1 MKKKG
6 KVFLISI
13 MGLLLFG
20 CAKKD
25 SYSMN
30 NVEEIPETEKVTP
43 IKTPERSTI
52 NQEDTLNGVPLDLVQ
67 YYISDDHFYDQ
78 EELDF
83 MCEEDS
89 YHIRI
94 ANAAVS
100 DDLTAFGESFSNEQ
114 ARVSELNG
122 WMEEL
127 QLQEKDDF
135 TYLSLPVEITNIGN
149 KEQRFCLE
157 MLLFTRIADERLVEY
172 GLSDKY
178 ITTAGPISATVNN
191 CQSRVDNLKSYYMVD
206 IQPGETISCDILYWI
221 SKENLDKDI
230 YMCLYM
236 INNGKKDKK
245 LNCEMP
251 PTDEKIKFIKIEI
264 GRRTE

>member
-30 NVEEIPETEKVTP
+30 NVEEIPETTKAAA
-43 IKTPERSTI
+43 IKTPETSI
-52 NQEDTLNGVPLDLVQ
+52 NQGGTLNGVPLDLVQ

-122 WMEEL
+122 WIEEL

-135 TYLSLPVEITNIGN
+135 TYLSFPVKITNTGD
-149 KEQRFCLE
+149 KEQRFCLY
-157 MLLFTRIADERLVEY
+157 MTLYTRIADERLVEY

-191 CQSRVDNLKSYYMVD
+191 CQSRVDNVKSYYMVD
-206 IQPGETISCDILYWI
+206 IQPGETISSDILYWV

-264 GRRTE
+264 GRGTE

>member
-6 KVFLISI
+6 KIFLISI
-13 MGLLLFG
+13 IGLFLFG

-30 NVEEIPETEKVTP
+30 NVEEIPETTKAAA
-43 IKTPERSTI
+43 IKTPETSI
-52 NQEDTLNGVPLDLVQ
+52 NQGGTLNGVPLDLVQ

-122 WMEEL
+122 WIEEL

-135 TYLSLPVEITNIGN
+135 TYLSLPVKITNTGD
-149 KEQRFCLE
+149 KEQRFCLY
-157 MLLFTRIADERLVEY
+157 MPLYTRIADERLVEY

-191 CQSRVDNLKSYYMVD
+191 CQSRVDNVKSYYMVD
-206 IQPGETISCDILYWI
+206 IQPGETISSDILYWV

-264 GRRTE
+264 GRGTE

>member
-25 SYSMN
+25 SYSIN
-30 NVEEIPETEKVTP
+30 NVEEIPETTKAAA
-43 IKTPERSTI
+43 IKTPETSI
-52 NQEDTLNGVPLDLVQ
+52 NQGDTLNGVPLDLVQ
-67 YYISDDHFYDQ
+67 YYISDDHFYEQ

-83 MCEEDS
+83 MKGEDS
-89 YHIRI
+89 YHIRV
-94 ANAAVS
+94 ANATVS

-114 ARVSELNG
+114 ARISELTG
-122 WMEEL
+122 WIEEL
-127 QLQEKDDF
+127 QLQEKGEF
-135 TYLSLPVEITNIGN
+135 TYLSLPIEITNTGD
-149 KEQRFCLE
+149 KEQRFCLD
-157 MLLFTRIADERLVEY
+157 MSLYTRIADERLVEY

-178 ITTAGPISATVNN
+178 ITSIGLLGETVNN
-191 CQSRVDNLKSYYMVD
+191 CQSRVDNVKSYYMVD
-206 IQPGETISCDILYWI
+206 IQPGETISSDILYWV

-236 INNGKKDKK
+236 TSGKKDKK

-251 PTDEKIKFIKIEI
+251 PTDKNVKFIKIEI
-264 GRRTE
+264 GRGTE

>member
-6 KVFLISI
+6 KIFLISI
-13 MGLLLFG
+13 IGLFLFG

-30 NVEEIPETEKVTP
+30 NVEEIPETTKAAA
-43 IKTPERSTI
+43 IKTPETSI
-52 NQEDTLNGVPLDLVQ
+52 NQGGTLNGVPLDLVQ

-122 WMEEL
+122 WIEEL
-127 QLQEKDDF
+127 QLQEKD
-135 TYLSLPVEITNIGN
+135 
-149 KEQRFCLE
+149 Q
-157 MLLFTRIADERLVEY
+157 ERC
-172 GLSDKY
+172 KY
-178 ITTAGPISATVNN
+178 
-191 CQSRVDNLKSYYMVD
+191 
-206 IQPGETISCDILYWI
+206 
-221 SKENLDKDI
+221 
-230 YMCLYM
+230 
-236 INNGKKDKK
+236 
-245 LNCEMP
+245 
-251 PTDEKIKFIKIEI
+251 
-264 GRRTE
+264 

>member
-1 MKKKG
+1 
-6 KVFLISI
+6 

-20 CAKKD
+20 CAKKN
-25 SYSMN
+25 SYSIN
-30 NVEEIPETEKVTP
+30 NVEEIPETEKAAA

-67 YYISDDHFYDQ
+67 YYISDDHFYNQ

-83 MCEEDS
+83 MKEEDS
-89 YHIRI
+89 YHIRV

-122 WMEEL
+122 WIEEL
-127 QLQEKDDF
+127 QLQEKGEF

-264 GRRTE
+264 GRGTE

>member
-67 YYISDDHFYDQ
+67 YYISDDHFYNQ

-83 MCEEDS
+83 MKEEDS
-89 YHIRI
+89 YHIRV

-122 WMEEL
+122 WIEEL
-127 QLQEKDDF
+127 QLQEKGEF

-230 YMCLYM
+230 YICLYM

-264 GRRTE
+264 GRGTE